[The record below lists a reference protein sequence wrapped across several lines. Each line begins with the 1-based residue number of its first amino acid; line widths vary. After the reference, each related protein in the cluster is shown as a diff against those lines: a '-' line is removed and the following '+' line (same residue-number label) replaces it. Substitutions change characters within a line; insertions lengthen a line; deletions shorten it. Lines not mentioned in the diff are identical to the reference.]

1 MPDMNAPIK
10 LGANCWNQYCDWP
23 SFLAAMQRV
32 ESLGYE
38 SLWTWDHV
46 YPIVGSWEGPILEAY
61 TAMSAVAALTS
72 RATIGL
78 LVGANTFRNP
88 ALVAKMIS
96 TMDHISGGRAVLG
109 IGGAWFEIEHT
120 GFGIDFGS
128 GFPERLRWL
137 SQALP
142 IMRGM
147 LDGTQPSVAEGR
159 YRTHAVRNDPPPI
172 QAHLPILIGGTG
184 RKVTLKLTA
193 QYADMYNLGN
203 GDIEDARDVDATLVA
218 HCQSIGRDER
228 EIERT
233 VELQRVVIRDTRA
246 EALRVQD
253 EILASNGGAVV
264 GEDRPESGT
273 IEPERGCV
281 GTVDDV
287 VEHCRPYVELGYRHL
302 ICSYPSPFDEESMV
316 RMATQVRPR
325 LEALVS
331 G

>member
-1 MPDMNAPIK
+1 
-10 LGANCWNQYCDWP
+10 
-23 SFLAAMQRV
+23 
-32 ESLGYE
+32 
-38 SLWTWDHV
+38 
-46 YPIVGSWEGPILEAY
+46 VGRAHPRG
-61 TAMSAVAALTS
+61 VHRDVRGRALTS
-72 RATIGL
+72 KATIGL

-109 IGGAWFEIEHT
+109 IGAAWFEVEHT

-147 LDGTQPSVAEGR
+147 LDGTEPTVSEGR
-159 YRTHAVRNDPPPI
+159 YRTHAVRNDPAPV
-172 QAHLPILIGGTG
+172 QQHLPILIGGTG

-193 QYADMYNLGN
+193 QYADLYNQGN
-203 GDIEDARDVDATLVA
+203 GDLEDGKEVEATLVA
-218 HCQSIGRDER
+218 HCQAVGRDER

-233 VELQRVVIRDTRA
+233 VELQRVIIRDSRE

-253 EILASNGGAVV
+253 AILAANGGASVD
-264 GEDRPESGT
+264 EDRPDSSSVEA
-273 IEPERGCV
+273 ERGTV

-287 VEHCRPYVELGYRHL
+287 VEHCRPWLELGYRHL
-302 ICSYPSPFDEESMV
+302 ICGYPSPFDAESMT
-316 RMATQVRPR
+316 RMATEVRPR
-325 LEALVS
+325 LEALI
-331 G
+331 GG